1 LAEIIT
7 HSPSES
13 EEAAA
18 LRVDALRC
26 EAWAGEPFVRPDE
39 DPDVALAPGTARR
52 RALDDALTEINGG
65 RDSPSSE
72 WKVKYALLL
81 GLERVLSEKPPRLA
95 SGTELRRHQIDALAG
110 MLTELIAAAQKS
122 GENGNGNGHAE
133 DVPDEDEDDDE
144 LELSPDADTD
154 EELDEEVPVQDDPGA
169 VRRYRFRHP
178 TASGKTIAAAGFV
191 EAARTEG
198 VLILTH
204 RRLLVDQFRRELTD
218 HGYGSRFHDA
228 ILEGHTAPRQSNP
241 ITIQTYAWFARHVDE
256 IAHDAYQLVICDEAH
271 TALGEKTSTAIRHLS
286 EPIFIGM
293 TATEELIAKQVSD
306 VFPASVDDLPL
317 TDAARRGLIAPL
329 RCLRVP
335 PVAAINQVPIV
346 GGDFEERALAQALDH
361 EALNMAAA
369 TLYRERFG
377 DAPGIVYAAGV
388 DHAYNL
394 ATAFRAAGIKAEAVS
409 GRTPPVKLAEV
420 LASYERAEID
430 VLINAMLLAEGWNS
444 PRATVVM
451 HLAPTA
457 SKRVYQQRI
466 GRIMR
471 IHPRKEAGIVVDFTP
486 KSATHN
492 ERVVSLHSLLD
503 ADFYREGARVTP
515 APRRRQQRRARRK
528 LTPASWLVPVTPD
541 VLRRKVVIAREWQ
554 RVDPKFLDEDEQQ
567 FWGEIAG
574 RQLRFDERAAFVEK
588 LTARGASKRAME
600 KFLSTCAAENP
611 NRRLRLIALAD
622 RVSMKVERADFDDLV
637 TLVAQAPPWE
647 KDRAAGVR
655 ILLRA
660 IADGKPDAPDQI
672 LARWTWR
679 LSVAVRKQLDR
690 KASQEYPDAKRLLG
704 ALANSRGHRHEE
716 NAAKLVNAALEM
728 PKEVGAALLASAE
741 GYTPRSTQLLEAAR
755 ERLGTIQEVAGWIA
769 ESLPQP
775 KTGPSRARRRRR
787 RKKKGPEG
795 AAVQTAGAQSGGTQP
810 GEPQKAAD
818 GSERPAAPKKRRR
831 RRKKPADG
839 GNGSNGGSA
848 PTGDGPKP
856 ERSAPE
862 PTAAPQPTAAQ
873 SRAPAA
879 RAEDAA

>member
-1 LAEIIT
+1 MSDVPQALAETIT
-7 HSPSES
+7 HSPRES
-13 EEAAA
+13 GDA
-18 LRVDALRC
+18 LAIRADALRA
-26 EAWAGEPFVRPDE
+26 EAWAGEPFLRSDE
-39 DPDVALAPGTARR
+39 DPDVVLAPGTARR
-52 RALDDALTEINGG
+52 RALDDALAELAAG
-65 RDSPSSE
+65 RAAPSTE
-72 WKVKYALLL
+72 WKVRYALLL
-81 GLERVLSEKPPRLA
+81 GLERVLSEKPPHLA
-95 SGTELRRHQIDALAG
+95 SGTELRRHQVDALAG
-110 MLTELIAAAQKS
+110 MLTELIAAAQK
-122 GENGNGNGHAE
+122 GENGNGNGHDEPEEEDDVDDEIELDLEVESDPEE
-133 DVPDEDEDDDE
+133 DVEQPPIE
-144 LELSPDADTD
+144 A
-154 EELDEEVPVQDDPGA
+154 DPGA
-169 VRRYRFRHP
+169 IRRYRFRHP
-178 TASGKTIAAAGFV
+178 TASGKTIAASGFV

-204 RRLLVDQFRRELTD
+204 RRLLVDQFRRELTE

-228 ILEGHTAPRQSNP
+228 VLTGHTAPRPSNP

-256 IAHDAYQLVICDEAH
+256 IARDAYELVICDEAH
-271 TALGEKTSTAIRHLS
+271 TALGEKTSTAIRSLS
-286 EPIFIGM
+286 DPIYIGM

-317 TDAARRGLIAPL
+317 ADAARRGLIAPL

-377 DAPGIVYAAGV
+377 DTPGIVYAAGV

-409 GRTPPVKLAEV
+409 GRTPPVKLAEI
-420 LASYERAEID
+420 LAAYERAEID

-444 PRATVVM
+444 PRATIVM

-486 KSATHN
+486 KAATHN

-515 APRRRQQRRARRK
+515 APRRRTQRRARRK

-541 VLRRKVVIAREWQ
+541 VLRRKMVIAREWQ
-554 RVDPKFLDEDEQQ
+554 RVDPKFLDEDEQE

-600 KFLSTCAAENP
+600 KFLSTCAAQNP

-637 TLVAQAPPWE
+637 TLVTQAPPWE

-655 ILLRA
+655 TMLRA
-660 IADGKPDAPDQI
+660 IADGKADAPDQI
-672 LARWTWR
+672 LARWTWK
-679 LSVAVRKQLDR
+679 LSRAVRKQLDR

-728 PKEVGAALLASAE
+728 PPEVGAALLASAE
-741 GYTPRSTQLLEAAR
+741 GYTPRSTQLLDAAR

-769 ESLPQP
+769 ENLPQP
-775 KTGPSRARRRRR
+775 KTGPSRTRRRRR
-787 RKKKGPEG
+787 RKKKTGTEAVGG
-795 AAVQTAGAQSGGTQP
+795 ATQ
-810 GEPQKAAD
+810 A
-818 GSERPAAPKKRRR
+818 AAPNGPPAEGTIEGQPPPAKKRRR
-831 RRKKPADG
+831 RRRKPPEAGPVGD
-839 GNGSNGGSA
+839 SA
-848 PTGDGPKP
+848 
-856 ERSAPE
+856 
-862 PTAAPQPTAAQ
+862 QPTT
-873 SRAPAA
+873 APAPA
-879 RAEDAA
+879 PAPAPVPAPAEQAVPTEDAA

>member
-1 LAEIIT
+1 MPQALAETIT
-7 HSPSES
+7 HSPSDS
-13 EEAAA
+13 EDA
-18 LRVDALRC
+18 LAIRADALRA
-26 EAWAGEPFVRPDE
+26 ESWAGEPFLRPDE
-39 DPDVALAPGTARR
+39 DPDVVLAPGTARR
-52 RALDDALTEINGG
+52 HALDDALAELDTGL
-65 RDSPSSE
+65 DAPSPE
-72 WKVKYALLL
+72 WKVRYALLL
-81 GLERVLSEKPPRLA
+81 GLERVLSEKPPSLA
-95 SGTELRRHQIDALAG
+95 SGTELRRHQVDALAG
-110 MLTELIAAAQKS
+110 MLTELIAAAQK
-122 GENGNGNGHAE
+122 GENGNGQDE
-133 DVPDEDEDDDE
+133 PDEDEEADDE
-144 LELSPDADTD
+144 LELDPDADA
-154 EELDEEVPVQDDPGA
+154 EEDVVELPVEADPGA
-169 VRRYRFRHP
+169 IRRYRFRHP
-178 TASGKTIAAAGFV
+178 TASGKTIAASGFV

-204 RRLLVDQFRRELTD
+204 RRLLVDQFRRELTE

-228 ILEGHTAPRQSNP
+228 VLTGHTAPRPSNP

-256 IAHDAYQLVICDEAH
+256 IARDAYQLVICDEAH
-271 TALGEKTSTAIRHLS
+271 TALGEKTSTAIRSLS
-286 EPIFIGM
+286 EPIYIGM

-317 TDAARRGLIAPL
+317 ADAARRGLIAPL

-377 DAPGIVYAAGV
+377 DTPGIVYAAGV

-409 GRTPPVKLAEV
+409 GRTPPVKLAEI
-420 LASYERAEID
+420 LAAYERGEID

-444 PRATVVM
+444 PRATIVM

-486 KSATHN
+486 KAATHN

-515 APRRRQQRRARRK
+515 APRRRTQRRARRK

-541 VLRRKVVIAREWQ
+541 VLRRKMVIAREWQ
-554 RVDPKFLDEDEQQ
+554 RVDPKFLDEDEQE

-600 KFLSTCAAENP
+600 KFLSTCAAQNP

-637 TLVAQAPPWE
+637 TLVTQAPPWE

-655 ILLRA
+655 IMLRA
-660 IADGKPDAPDQI
+660 IADGKADAPDQI
-672 LARWTWR
+672 LARWTWK
-679 LSVAVRKQLDR
+679 LSRAVRKQLDR

-728 PKEVGAALLASAE
+728 PREVGAALLASAE

-769 ESLPQP
+769 ENLPQP

-787 RKKKGPEG
+787 RKKKTGTEG
-795 AAVQTAGAQSGGTQP
+795 TGGATPVAATGDPPAEGGET
-810 GEPQKAAD
+810 
-818 GSERPAAPKKRRR
+818 RPPTTPKKRRR
-831 RRKKPADG
+831 RRKKPAEG
-839 GNGSNGGSA
+839 TSPGEPSENGSA
-848 PTGDGPKP
+848 TGLP
-856 ERSAPE
+856 
-862 PTAAPQPTAAQ
+862 
-873 SRAPAA
+873 APAA
-879 RAEDAA
+879 PLQAPAPAPAEEAEPAEDAA

>member
-1 LAEIIT
+1 MSDVPQALAETIT
-7 HSPSES
+7 HSPRES
-13 EEAAA
+13 GDA
-18 LRVDALRC
+18 LAIRADALRA
-26 EAWAGEPFVRPDE
+26 EAWAGEPFLRPDE
-39 DPDVALAPGTARR
+39 DPDVVLAPGTARR
-52 RALDDALTEINGG
+52 RALDDGLAELTAG
-65 RDSPSSE
+65 RDAPSTE
-72 WKVKYALLL
+72 WKVRYALLL
-81 GLERVLSEKPPRLA
+81 GLERVLSEKPPHLA
-95 SGTELRRHQIDALAG
+95 SGTELRRHQVDALAG
-110 MLTELIAAAQKS
+110 MLTELIAAAQK
-122 GENGNGNGHAE
+122 GENGNGKARRAGRGGRGRRRARARPRGRERERADE
-133 DVPDEDEDDDE
+133 DVEQP
-144 LELSPDADTD
+144 
-154 EELDEEVPVQDDPGA
+154 PVEADPGA
-169 VRRYRFRHP
+169 IRRYRFRHP
-178 TASGKTIAAAGFV
+178 TASGKTIAASGFV

-204 RRLLVDQFRRELTD
+204 RRLLVDQFRRELTE

-228 ILEGHTAPRQSNP
+228 VLTGQTAPRPSNP

-256 IAHDAYQLVICDEAH
+256 IARDAYELVICDEAH
-271 TALGEKTSTAIRHLS
+271 TALGEKTSTAIRSLS
-286 EPIFIGM
+286 DPIYIGM

-317 TDAARRGLIAPL
+317 ADAARRGLIAPL

-377 DAPGIVYAAGV
+377 DTPGIVYAAGV

-409 GRTPPVKLAEV
+409 GRTPPVKLAEI
-420 LASYERAEID
+420 LAAYERAEID

-444 PRATVVM
+444 PRATIVM

-486 KSATHN
+486 KAATHN

-515 APRRRQQRRARRK
+515 APRRRTQRRARRK

-554 RVDPKFLDEDEQQ
+554 RVDPKFLDEDEQE

-600 KFLSTCAAENP
+600 KFLSTCAAQNP

-637 TLVAQAPPWE
+637 TLVTQAPPWE

-655 ILLRA
+655 TMLRA
-660 IADGKPDAPDQI
+660 IADGKADAPDQI
-672 LARWTWR
+672 LARWTWK
-679 LSVAVRKQLDR
+679 LSRAVRKQLDR

-728 PKEVGAALLASAE
+728 PHEVGAALLASAE

-769 ESLPQP
+769 ENLPQP
-775 KTGPSRARRRRR
+775 KTGPSRTRRRRR
-787 RKKKGPEG
+787 RKKKTGTEAVGGATQAAATNGPPAEG
-795 AAVQTAGAQSGGTQP
+795 TTEGQP
-810 GEPQKAAD
+810 P
-818 GSERPAAPKKRRR
+818 PAKKRRR
-831 RRKKPADG
+831 RRRKPPETGPAGD
-839 GNGSNGGSA
+839 SA
-848 PTGDGPKP
+848 
-856 ERSAPE
+856 
-862 PTAAPQPTAAQ
+862 QPTT
-873 SRAPAA
+873 APAPA
-879 RAEDAA
+879 PAPAPAEQAVPTEDAASSDRSGV

>member
-18 LRVDALRC
+18 LRADALRC

-52 RALDDALTEINGG
+52 RALDDALAEINGG

-72 WKVKYALLL
+72 WKVRYALLL

-133 DVPDEDEDDDE
+133 DAAEEDEDDDE
-144 LELSPDADTD
+144 LELSPDTESD
-154 EELDEEVPVQDDPGA
+154 EDVEEEETVQDDPGA

-218 HGYGSRFHDA
+218 HGYGARFHDA
-228 ILEGHTAPRQSNP
+228 ILEGHTAPRPSNP

-335 PVAAINQVPIV
+335 PVAAINKVPIV

-377 DAPGIVYAAGV
+377 DVPGIVYAAGV

-394 ATAFRAAGIKAEAVS
+394 AMAFRAAGIKAEAVS
-409 GRTPPVKLAEV
+409 GRTPPVKLAEI
-420 LASYERAEID
+420 LASYERGEID

-741 GYTPRSTQLLEAAR
+741 GYTPRATQLLEAAR

-795 AAVQTAGAQSGGTQP
+795 TTQP
-810 GEPQKAAD
+810 GENKQTETANGQEKSAA
-818 GSERPAAPKKRRR
+818 AKKRRR
-831 RRKKPADG
+831 RRKKPTE
-839 GNGSNGGSA
+839 GGSSANGNNAESPAKDA
-848 PTGDGPKP
+848 PAKP
-856 ERSAPE
+856 E
-862 PTAAPQPTAAQ
+862 APQPATAEPP
-873 SRAPAA
+873 APAA
-879 RAEDAA
+879 RSEDAA